1 MSKQAEGT
9 AGMKI
14 KGNRWVL
21 PDDLALLALEFTYS
35 GRDQDEPTEFFIHLG
50 CSTDTTS
57 DAYEPR
63 QKTIFGTANSYRYRF
78 NIIATKTNIERWIEE
93 KLFVPSRS
101 CKLQLT
107 NSKILDRIPTTDEED
122 QGPNDEWG
130 NQEEFI
136 TTVRTQVVTDNCF
149 DTLRQLKEA
158 CDDDFITVGK
168 QAHAIELENDV
179 AAAPTF
185 LVEGLIPKNSL
196 TILLGVTGVGKGALL
211 LQLAC
216 DAAMGAKEWIGLPL
230 HPVRGFVVYL
240 YGEDSPEEISR
251 RMNLLCDSKYP
262 PRLRLVRYDGQPLND
277 ILDRFK
283 DVRVDLLIID
293 PARKFFQGDEDGSDA
308 VNKFFGDLDSFF
320 ERTHA
325 AVVAAHHLRR
335 GAAPRSVND
344 VPNHMRGSQV
354 FLDRPRVVIAVHRAH
369 GMTSI
374 GIPITPAGPRHNM
387 DTRVMLRG
395 VQQLERNENTFR
407 HVLVGTDD
415 VRRVKAALA
424 RLDDQER
431 STIGADTLFK
441 RELPELAGMS
451 RIAVRAAFPI
461 AMNGSS
467 SEGE

>member
-1 MSKQAEGT
+1 MLT
-9 AGMKI
+9 NI
-14 KGNRWVL
+14 L

-35 GRDQDEPTEFFIHLG
+35 GKDPNEPSEFFLQLCG
-50 CSTDTTS
+50 WTDLDTGAWTN
-57 DAYEPR
+57 DYEPR
-63 QKTIFGTANSYRYRF
+63 QKTIFGTANSYRYRV
-78 NIIATKTNIERWIEE
+78 NIIATKTNIERWVEE

-107 NSKILDRIPTTDEED
+107 NSKILDRIPTNDEED
-122 QGPNDEWG
+122 QQAGLSDAWG

-136 TTVRTQVVTDNCF
+136 AEVRARVITDNRF

-158 CDDDFITVGK
+158 CDGDFITVGK
-168 QAHAIELENDV
+168 QAYAIELETVNV
-179 AAAPTF
+179 ALAPKF
-185 LVEGLIPKNSL
+185 LVDGLIPKNSL

-216 DAAMGAKEWIGLPL
+216 DAAMGAKEWIGLSL

-251 RMNLLCDSKYP
+251 RMNLLCDGKHP

-308 VNKFFGDLDSFF
+308 VNKFFGDLDPFL
-320 ERTHA
+320 ERTGA
-325 AVVAAHHLRR
+325 AIVAAHHLRR
-335 GAAPRSVND
+335 GAAPRSVNE

-354 FLDRPRVVIAVHRAH
+354 FLDRPRVVVAVHRAH
-369 GMTSI
+369 GVTSI
-374 GIPITPAGPRHNM
+374 GIPTTPAGARHNM

-395 VQQLERNENTFR
+395 VQQLERDENTFR
-407 HVLVGTDD
+407 HVLAGSLSDD
-415 VRRVKAALA
+415 VRRVKAALD
-424 RLDDQER
+424 RLNDQER

-441 RELPELAGMS
+441 QELPELAGMS
-451 RIAVRAAFPI
+451 RIAVRRAFPV
-461 AMNGSS
+461 AMNGSG
-467 SEGE
+467 SEAE